1 MSNDDTEMTNSYRRV
16 ASTPGTMLD
25 FVALNLPLGDE
36 GPYRGANDV
45 GLLS

>member
-1 MSNDDTEMTNSYRRV
+1 MSNDDTEMTDSYWRV

-25 FVALNLPLGDE
+25 FVALNHPLGDE
-36 GPYRGANDV
+36 GPYHGANDV